1 MTAPRGVGVCP
12 RVVWVPGC
20 LGWGWPGHPQEVG
33 ALGLHPGVWS
43 RHAGCCSQLLL
54 LQLAVGGL
62 PLPHSET
69 PLSPSTRCVVWCL
82 LPLVKARSPG
92 YDPLLAFFR
101 CRQGRKLGDV
111 QKPQPGGPG
120 SGLRVPLHLK
130 SLCARGGGGTVPP
143 TFPEHKA
150 QRGRATCPRPQSK
163 AGCGL
168 PASH

>member
-130 SLCARGGGGTVPP
+130 SLCARGGGTVPP